1 MAPCQ
6 GPATEEIYVEKWRNG
21 MIGFCLVSMAGS
33 AWADS
38 LDQQRQR
45 YQQIKQA
52 WDSNQMATVDQLLPT
67 LQDYPL
73 YPYLEYR
80 LLAQNLDQ
88 ETSLAVQNFIQK
100 YPTLPPARSLK
111 TRFVNVLAH
120 RQDWQGVLNFSP
132 DEPTPVQARCNWYY
146 AKWSTGQQ
154 QAAFAGAKAIWLR
167 GTALPNDCDKLFS
180 VWQASGQLSPI
191 TVLERIRLAMK
202 AGNDSL
208 VSYLAKMLP
217 ADYKTM
223 SDALLTLQKDPQSVT
238 TFANSVG
245 ATDFTRQATI
255 FAFARV
261 ARADM
266 ENARSMIPELVRA
279 QKMGPE
285 DEQALKEIVVW
296 RMMGSDLTSEQAR
309 WRDAVV
315 MNSES
320 TALLE
325 RRVRL
330 ALSEN
335 DRRGLNTWIARLPVE
350 AKEKDEWQYW
360 QADLLYS
367 KDRKEEADEILRKL
381 MTSRGFYP
389 MVAAQRLG
397 VNYPLQVDA
406 APKPDSATIQGP
418 ELARV
423 RELMYWGLDNLARS
437 EWANLINSKNHVQQ
451 QMLARY
457 ASEQDW
463 WDLSVQATI
472 TAKMWDS
479 LKERFPL
486 AWQNLYKQNTQG
498 KTIPQSYAMAI
509 SRQESAWNPKA
520 RSPVGA
526 SGLMQIMPATATHTV
541 KMFSIPGYV
550 NPSQLFDPQTN
561 IQIGTQY
568 LDYVYQQFDKN
579 RIFASAAYNAG
590 PGRVRTW
597 QNSTAGNLSAV
608 AFIET
613 IPFSETRGYVKNVL
627 AYDAYYRYFLGQ
639 PDKILSDA
647 EWNRRY

>member
-1 MAPCQ
+1 M
-6 GPATEEIYVEKWRNG
+6 EKWRNW
-21 MIGFCLVSMAGS
+21 MIGICLVSMTGS

-52 WDSNQMATVDQLLPT
+52 WDNHQMATVEQLLPT

-73 YPYLEYR
+73 YPYLQYR
-80 LLAQNLDQ
+80 LLAQDLDQ
-88 ETSLAVQNFIQK
+88 KASLVVKNFIDQ
-100 YPTLPPARSLK
+100 YPTLPPARSLS

-120 RQDWQGVLNFSP
+120 RQDWQSLLYFSP
-132 DEPTPVQARCNWYY
+132 TEPKPVQARCNWYY
-146 AKWSTGQQ
+146 AKWATGQQ
-154 QAAFAGAKAIWLR
+154 QAAFAGAKEIWLR

-191 TVLERIRLAMK
+191 TILERIRLAMK

-208 VSYLAKMLP
+208 VNYLAKMLP
-217 ADYKTM
+217 SDYQTMADAVL
-223 SDALLTLQKDPQSVT
+223 ALQREPLSVT
-238 TFANSVG
+238 TFANAVG
-245 ATDFTRQATI
+245 PTDFTRQATI
-255 FAFARV
+255 YAFTRV
-261 ARADM
+261 ARQDM
-266 ENARSMIPELVRA
+266 ENARSMIPILVRA
-279 QKMGPE
+279 QKMGPA

-320 TALLE
+320 TSLVE

-330 ALSEN
+330 ALSEH

-360 QADLLYS
+360 QADLLFS
-367 KDRKEEADEILRKL
+367 QGRKEEAEEILRQL
-381 MTSRGFYP
+381 MQQRGFYP

-397 VNYPLQVDA
+397 ERYPLQVDK
-406 APKPDSATIQGP
+406 APAPDSTTAQGA

-437 EWANLINSKNHVQQ
+437 EWANLIASRTHVQQ

-457 ASEQDW
+457 ANEQGW

-486 AWQNLYKQNTQG
+486 AWQSVYQQYTRDKG
-498 KTIPQSYAMAI
+498 IPQSYAMAI

-526 SGLMQIMPATATHTV
+526 SGLMQIMPGTATHTV
-541 KMFSIPGYV
+541 KMYNIPGYV
-550 NPSQLFDPQTN
+550 NTSQLFDPQTN
-561 IQIGTQY
+561 IMIGTQY
-568 LDYVYQQFDKN
+568 LEYVYQQFGQN

-590 PGRVRTW
+590 PGRVRSW
-597 QNSTAGNLSAV
+597 QKTSAGNLDAV

-627 AYDAYYRYFLGQ
+627 AYDAYYRHFMGQ
-639 PDKILSDA
+639 PDDILSEG

>member
-1 MAPCQ
+1 PL
-6 GPATEEIYVEKWRNG
+6 T
-21 MIGFCLVSMAGS
+21 VS
-33 AWADS
+33 
-38 LDQQRQR
+38 
-45 YQQIKQA
+45 
-52 WDSNQMATVDQLLPT
+52 
-67 LQDYPL
+67 
-73 YPYLEYR
+73 
-80 LLAQNLDQ
+80 
-88 ETSLAVQNFIQK
+88 
-100 YPTLPPARSLK
+100 
-111 TRFVNVLAH
+111 
-120 RQDWQGVLNFSP
+120 
-132 DEPTPVQARCNWYY
+132 
-146 AKWSTGQQ
+146 
-154 QAAFAGAKAIWLR
+154 
-167 GTALPNDCDKLFS
+167 
-180 VWQASGQLSPI
+180 
-191 TVLERIRLAMK
+191 
-202 AGNDSL
+202 
-208 VSYLAKMLP
+208 
-217 ADYKTM
+217 
-223 SDALLTLQKDPQSVT
+223 
-238 TFANSVG
+238 TFASAVG
-245 ATDFTRQATI
+245 PTDFTRQATI
-255 FAFARV
+255 YAFTRV
-261 ARADM
+261 ARQDM
-266 ENARSMIPELVRA
+266 ENARSLIPILVRA

-320 TALLE
+320 TALVE

-330 ALSEN
+330 ALSQH
-335 DRRGLNTWIARLPVE
+335 DRRGLNTWIARLPLE

-360 QADLLYS
+360 QADLLFE
-367 KDRKEEADEILRKL
+367 KDRKEEAEEILRKL
-381 MTSRGFYP
+381 MQARGFYP

-397 VNYPLQVDA
+397 VDYPLQVDE
-406 APKPDSATIQGP
+406 APKPDSATVQGP

-437 EWANLINSKNHVQQ
+437 EWSNLIGSRTHTQQ

-457 ASEQDW
+457 ANEQDW

-486 AWQNLYKQNTQG
+486 AWQSVYERNTAVKQ
-498 KTIPQSYAMAI
+498 IPPSYAMAI

-526 SGLMQIMPATATHTV
+526 SGLMQIMPATAAHTV
-541 KMFSIPGYV
+541 KMYNIPGYS
-550 NPSQLFDPQTN
+550 NTSQLLDPETN

-568 LDYVYQQFDKN
+568 LEYVYQQFNQN

-590 PGRVRTW
+590 PGRVRSW
-597 QNSTAGNLSAV
+597 QKTSAGNLDAV

-627 AYDAYYRYFLGQ
+627 AYDAYYRHFMGK

>member
-1 MAPCQ
+1 M
-6 GPATEEIYVEKWRNG
+6 VKWRNW
-21 MIGFCLVSMAGS
+21 MIGICLAGTASS

-73 YPYLEYR
+73 YPYLQYR
-80 LLAQNLDQ
+80 LLAQDLDQ
-88 ETSLAVQNFIQK
+88 ETALAVQNFIRQ
-100 YPTLPPARSLK
+100 YPTLPPARSLS
-111 TRFVNVLAH
+111 TRFINVLAY

-132 DEPTPVQARCNWYY
+132 TEPKPVQARCNWYY
-146 AKWSTGQQ
+146 AKWATGQQ
-154 QAAFAGAKAIWLR
+154 QAAFDGAKQIWLR
-167 GTALPNDCDKLFS
+167 GTALPADCDKLFS
-180 VWQASGQLSPI
+180 VWQSSGQLSPI
-191 TVLERIRLAMK
+191 TILERIRLAMK

-208 VSYLAKMLP
+208 VSYLAKTLP
-217 ADYKTM
+217 ADYQTM
-223 SDALLTLQKDPQSVT
+223 SDAVQALQQDPLTVS
-238 TFANSVG
+238 TFASSVG
-245 ATDFTRQATI
+245 PTDFTRQATI
-255 FAFARV
+255 YAFTRV
-261 ARADM
+261 ARQDM
-266 ENARSMIPELVRA
+266 ENARSLIPILVRA

-325 RRVRL
+325 RRIRL
-330 ALSEN
+330 ALTQH
-335 DRRGLNTWIARLPVE
+335 DRRGLNTWIARLPLE

-360 QADLLYS
+360 QADLLFE
-367 KDRKEEADEILRKL
+367 KGRKEEAEEILRKL
-381 MTSRGFYP
+381 MQARGFYP

-397 VNYPLQVDA
+397 VDYPLQVDE
-406 APKPDSATIQGP
+406 APKPDSATVQGP

-437 EWANLINSKNHVQQ
+437 EWSNLIGSRTHTQQ

-457 ASEQDW
+457 ANEQDW

-486 AWQNLYKQNTQG
+486 AWRSVYERNTEVKQ
-498 KTIPQSYAMAI
+498 IPPSYAMAI

-526 SGLMQIMPATATHTV
+526 SGLMQIMPATAAHTV
-541 KMFSIPGYV
+541 KMYNIPGYSNV
-550 NPSQLFDPQTN
+550 SQLLDPETN

-568 LDYVYQQFDKN
+568 LEYVYQQFSQN

-590 PGRVRTW
+590 PGRVRSW
-597 QNSTAGNLSAV
+597 QKISGGNLDAV

-627 AYDAYYRYFLGQ
+627 AYDAYYRHFMGK
-639 PDKILSDA
+639 PDQILSDA

>member
-1 MAPCQ
+1 M
-6 GPATEEIYVEKWRNG
+6 EKWRNW
-21 MIGFCLVSMAGS
+21 MIGICLAGAASS

-38 LDQQRQR
+38 LDQQRER

-52 WDSNQMATVDQLLPT
+52 WDSNQMATVEQLLPT

-73 YPYLEYR
+73 YPYLQYR
-80 LLAQNLDQ
+80 LLAQDLDQ
-88 ETSLAVQNFIQK
+88 ETPLAVKNFIQQ

-120 RQDWQGVLNFSP
+120 RQDWQGILSFSP
-132 DEPTPVQARCNWYY
+132 EAPTPVQARCNWLY
-146 AKWSTGQQ
+146 AKWATGAQQ
-154 QAAFAGAKAIWLR
+154 QAFEGAKAIWLR
-167 GTALPNDCDKLFS
+167 GTALPNDCDRLFS
-180 VWQASGQLSPI
+180 VWQSSGQMSPI

-208 VSYLAKMLP
+208 VSFLAKTLP
-217 ADYKTM
+217 EDYQTIATGVL
-223 SDALLTLQKDPQSVT
+223 ALQSDPQTVVN
-238 TFANSVG
+238 FAQTVG
-245 ATDFTRQATI
+245 PTDFTRQATLY
-255 FAFARV
+255 AFTRV

-266 ENARSMIPELVRA
+266 ENARSMIPLLVRG
-279 QKMGPE
+279 QKMEADG
-285 DEQALKEIVVW
+285 EQALKEIVVW

-315 MNSES
+315 MNSQS
-320 TALLE
+320 TALIE

-330 ALSEN
+330 ALSQN
-335 DRRGLNTWIARLPVE
+335 DRRGLNTWIARLPLE

-360 QADLLYS
+360 QADLLYAQG
-367 KDRKEEADEILRKL
+367 RKEEADEILHKL
-381 MTSRGFYP
+381 MQARGFYP

-397 VNYPLQVDA
+397 VKYPLQIDE
-406 APKPDSATIQGP
+406 APKPDSATVQGP

-437 EWANLINSKNHVQQ
+437 EWANLIASKNHTQQ

-457 ASEQDW
+457 ANEQDW

-486 AWQNLYKQNTQG
+486 AWESFYKSNTRDKG
-498 KTIPQSYAMAI
+498 ISPSYAMAI

-526 SGLMQIMPATATHTV
+526 SGLMQVMPATAAHTV
-541 KMFSIPGYV
+541 KMYNIPGYM
-550 NPSQLFDPQTN
+550 NSNQLLDPQTN

-568 LDYVYQQFDKN
+568 LEYVYQQFGQN

-590 PGRVRTW
+590 PGRVRSW
-597 QNSTAGNLSAV
+597 QNVSAGNLDAV

-627 AYDAYYRYFLGQ
+627 AYDAYYRHFMGE
-639 PDKILSDA
+639 PDKVLSDS

>member
-1 MAPCQ
+1 
-6 GPATEEIYVEKWRNG
+6 VVKWRNW
-21 MIGFCLVSMAGS
+21 MIGICLVGSASS

-73 YPYLEYR
+73 YPYLQYR
-80 LLAQNLDQ
+80 LLAQDLDQ
-88 ETSLAVQNFIQK
+88 ETTLAVQNFIRQ
-100 YPTLPPARSLK
+100 YPTLPPARSLS
-111 TRFVNVLAH
+111 TRFINVLAY

-132 DEPTPVQARCNWYY
+132 TEPKPVQARCNWYY
-146 AKWSTGQQ
+146 AKWATGQQ
-154 QAAFAGAKAIWLR
+154 QAAFDGAKQIWLR
-167 GTALPNDCDKLFS
+167 GTALPADCDKLFS
-180 VWQASGQLSPI
+180 VWQASGQISPI
-191 TVLERIRLAMK
+191 TILERIRLAMK
-202 AGNDSL
+202 AGNDNL
-208 VSYLAKMLP
+208 VSYLAKTLP
-217 ADYKTM
+217 ADYQTM
-223 SDALLTLQKDPQSVT
+223 SDAIQALQKDPLTVS
-238 TFANSVG
+238 TFASAVG
-245 ATDFTRQATI
+245 PTDFTRQATI
-255 FAFARV
+255 YAFTRV
-261 ARADM
+261 ARQDM
-266 ENARSMIPELVRA
+266 ENARSLIPILVRA

-320 TALLE
+320 TALVE

-330 ALSEN
+330 ALSQH
-335 DRRGLNTWIARLPVE
+335 DRRGLNTWIARLPLE

-360 QADLLYS
+360 QADLLFE
-367 KDRKEEADEILRKL
+367 KDRKEEAEEILRKL
-381 MTSRGFYP
+381 MKERGFYP

-397 VNYPLQVDA
+397 VDYPLQIDE
-406 APKPDSATIQGP
+406 APKPDSATLQGP

-437 EWANLINSKNHVQQ
+437 EWSNLIGSRTHTQQ

-457 ASEQDW
+457 ANEQDW

-486 AWQNLYKQNTQG
+486 AWRSVYERNTEVKQ
-498 KTIPQSYAMAI
+498 IPPSYAMAI

-520 RSPVGA
+520 RSPVGCR
-526 SGLMQIMPATATHTV
+526 LCLPRR
-541 KMFSIPGYV
+541 
-550 NPSQLFDPQTN
+550 
-561 IQIGTQY
+561 
-568 LDYVYQQFDKN
+568 
-579 RIFASAAYNAG
+579 RI
-590 PGRVRTW
+590 
-597 QNSTAGNLSAV
+597 L
-608 AFIET
+608 
-613 IPFSETRGYVKNVL
+613 
-627 AYDAYYRYFLGQ
+627 
-639 PDKILSDA
+639 
-647 EWNRRY
+647 

>member
-1 MAPCQ
+1 M
-6 GPATEEIYVEKWRNG
+6 VKWRNW
-21 MIGFCLVSMAGS
+21 MIGICLAGTASS

-73 YPYLEYR
+73 YPYLQYR
-80 LLAQNLDQ
+80 LLAQDLDQ
-88 ETSLAVQNFIQK
+88 ETALAVQNFIRQ
-100 YPTLPPARSLK
+100 YPTLPPARSLS
-111 TRFVNVLAH
+111 TRFINVLAY

-132 DEPTPVQARCNWYY
+132 TEPKPVQARCNWYY
-146 AKWSTGQQ
+146 AKWATGQQ
-154 QAAFAGAKAIWLR
+154 QAAFDGAKQIWLR
-167 GTALPNDCDKLFS
+167 GTALPADCDKLFS
-180 VWQASGQLSPI
+180 VWQSSGQLSPI
-191 TVLERIRLAMK
+191 TILERIRLAMK

-208 VSYLAKMLP
+208 VSYLAKTLP
-217 ADYKTM
+217 ADYQTM
-223 SDALLTLQKDPQSVT
+223 SDAVQALQQDPLTVS
-238 TFANSVG
+238 TFASSVG
-245 ATDFTRQATI
+245 PTDFTRQATI
-255 FAFARV
+255 YAFTRV
-261 ARADM
+261 ARQDM
-266 ENARSMIPELVRA
+266 ENARSLIPILVRA

-325 RRVRL
+325 RRIRL
-330 ALSEN
+330 ALTQH
-335 DRRGLNTWIARLPVE
+335 DRRGLNTWIARLPLE

-360 QADLLYS
+360 QADLLFE
-367 KDRKEEADEILRKL
+367 KGRKEEAEEILRKL
-381 MTSRGFYP
+381 MQARGFYP

-397 VNYPLQVDA
+397 VDYSLQVDE
-406 APKPDSATIQGP
+406 APKPDSATVQGP

-437 EWANLINSKNHVQQ
+437 EWSNLIGSRTHTQQ

-457 ASEQDW
+457 ANEQDW

-486 AWQNLYKQNTQG
+486 AWRSVYERNTEVKQ
-498 KTIPQSYAMAI
+498 IPPSYAMAI

-526 SGLMQIMPATATHTV
+526 SGLMQIMPATAAHTV
-541 KMFSIPGYV
+541 KMYNIPGYSNV
-550 NPSQLFDPQTN
+550 SQLLDPETN

-568 LDYVYQQFDKN
+568 LEYVYQQFSQN

-590 PGRVRTW
+590 PGRVRSW
-597 QNSTAGNLSAV
+597 QKISGGNLDAV

-627 AYDAYYRYFLGQ
+627 AYDAYYRHFMGK
-639 PDKILSDA
+639 PDQILSDA

>member
-1 MAPCQ
+1 M
-6 GPATEEIYVEKWRNG
+6 EKWRYWMLG
-21 MIGFCLVSMAGS
+21 ICLVSTAS
-33 AWADS
+33 SVWADS

-45 YQQIKQA
+45 YAQIKQA
-52 WDSNQMATVDQLLPT
+52 WDNKQMDQVTQLMPT

-73 YPYLEYR
+73 YPYLQYR
-80 LLAQNLDQ
+80 LLAQDLDQ
-88 ETSLAVQNFIQK
+88 ETPLAVKNFIQQ
-100 YPTLPPARSLK
+100 YPTLPPARSLS
-111 TRFVNVLAH
+111 TRFVNVLAN
-120 RQDWQGVLNFSP
+120 RQDWQGVLSFSP
-132 DEPTPVQARCNWYY
+132 DEPKPVQARCNWYY
-146 AKWSTGQQ
+146 AKWATGQQ
-154 QAAFAGAKAIWLR
+154 QAAFAGAKEIWLR

-191 TVLERIRLAMK
+191 TILERIRLAMK

-208 VSYLAKMLP
+208 VNYLAKMLP
-217 ADYKTM
+217 ADYQTTA
-223 SDALLTLQKDPQSVT
+223 SALIALQQNPQTVT
-238 TFANSVG
+238 TFASTMG
-245 ATDFTRQATI
+245 PTDFTRMATSY
-255 FAFARV
+255 AFARV
-261 ARADM
+261 AREDM
-266 ENARSMIPELVRA
+266 DNARMMIPQLVQA
-279 QKMGPE
+279 QKMSQA
-285 DEQALKEIVVW
+285 DEQDLKETVVW
-296 RMMGSDLTSEQAR
+296 RMMGADLTSEQAR

-320 TALLE
+320 TALVE

-330 ALSEN
+330 ALSQN

-360 QADLLYS
+360 QADLLIS
-367 KDRKEEADEILRKL
+367 QGRKEEAKDILRKL
-381 MTSRGFYP
+381 MQARGFYP

-397 VNYPLQVDA
+397 VEYPLQVDKAPA
-406 APKPDSATIQGP
+406 ADSTVTQGA
-418 ELARV
+418 EMARV

-437 EWANLINSKNHVQQ
+437 EWANLISSKTRSQQ

-457 ASEQDW
+457 ANEQDW

-486 AWQNLYKQNTQG
+486 AWQNLYQQYTSDKG
-498 KTIPQSYAMAI
+498 IPQSYAMAI

-526 SGLMQIMPATATHTV
+526 SGLMQVMPGTATHTV
-541 KMFSIPGYV
+541 KMYNIPGYV
-550 NPSQLFDPQTN
+550 NSSQLLDPQTN

-568 LDYVYQQFDKN
+568 LEYVYQQFGQN
-579 RIFASAAYNAG
+579 RIFSTAAYNAG
-590 PGRVRTW
+590 PGRVRSW
-597 QNSTAGNLSAV
+597 QKTSGGNLDAV

-627 AYDAYYRYFLGQ
+627 AYDAYYRYFMGK
-639 PDKILSDA
+639 PDKILADS
-647 EWNRRY
+647 EWNRQY

>member
-1 MAPCQ
+1 M
-6 GPATEEIYVEKWRNG
+6 EKWRNW
-21 MIGFCLVSMAGS
+21 MIGVCLVSTAS
-33 AWADS
+33 SVWADS

-45 YQQIKQA
+45 YAQIKQA
-52 WDSNQMATVDQLLPT
+52 WDNNQMDLVAQLMPT

-73 YPYLEYR
+73 YPYLQYR
-80 LLAQNLDQ
+80 LLAQDLDQ
-88 ETSLAVQNFIQK
+88 ETPLAVNNFIQQ
-100 YPTLPPARSLK
+100 YPTLPPARSLS

-120 RQDWQGVLNFSP
+120 REDWQGIISFSQQ
-132 DEPTPVQARCNWYY
+132 EPKPVQARCNWYY
-146 AKWSTGQQ
+146 AKWATGQQ
-154 QAAFAGAKAIWLR
+154 QAAFDGAKQIWLR
-167 GTALPNDCDKLFS
+167 GTALPNDCDRLFS

-191 TVLERIRLAMK
+191 TILERIRLAMK

-208 VSYLAKMLP
+208 VNYLAKMLP
-217 ADYKTM
+217 ADYQTTA
-223 SDALLTLQKDPQSVT
+223 SALIALQQNPQTVT
-238 TFANSVG
+238 TFASTLG
-245 ATDFTRQATI
+245 PTDFTRMATNY
-255 FAFARV
+255 AFARV
-261 ARADM
+261 AREDM
-266 ENARSMIPELVRA
+266 DNARMMIPQLVKA
-279 QKMGPE
+279 QKMSQAE
-285 DEQALKEIVVW
+285 EQDLKEIVVW
-296 RMMGSDLTSEQAR
+296 RMMGADLTAEQAR

-315 MNSES
+315 MNSDA
-320 TALLE
+320 TALIE

-360 QADLLYS
+360 QADLLLS
-367 KDRKEEADEILRKL
+367 QGRKEEGEEMLRKL
-381 MTSRGFYP
+381 MQARGFYP

-397 VNYPLQVDA
+397 VEYPLKVDKAPA
-406 APKPDSATIQGP
+406 ADNSVVQGP
-418 ELARV
+418 EMARV
-423 RELMYWGLDNLARS
+423 RELMYWGMDNLARS
-437 EWANLINSKNHVQQ
+437 EWANLIASKNLSQQ

-457 ASEQDW
+457 ANEQDW

-486 AWQNLYKQNTQG
+486 AWQNLYQQYTRDKS
-498 KTIPQSYAMAI
+498 IPPSYAMAI

-526 SGLMQIMPATATHTV
+526 SGLMQVMPATATHTV
-541 KMFSIPGYV
+541 KMYNIPGYV
-550 NPSQLFDPQTN
+550 NSSQLLDPQTN

-568 LDYVYQQFDKN
+568 LEYVFQQFGQN
-579 RIFASAAYNAG
+579 RIFSSAAYNAG
-590 PGRVRTW
+590 PGRVRSW
-597 QNSTAGNLSAV
+597 LNNSAGKLDAV

-627 AYDAYYRYFLGQ
+627 AYDAYYRYFMDQ
-639 PDKILSDA
+639 PDKILTDG

>member
-1 MAPCQ
+1 M
-6 GPATEEIYVEKWRNG
+6 VKWRNW
-21 MIGFCLVSMAGS
+21 MIGICLAGTASS

-73 YPYLEYR
+73 YPYLQYR
-80 LLAQNLDQ
+80 LLAQDLDQ
-88 ETSLAVQNFIQK
+88 ETALAVQNFIRQ
-100 YPTLPPARSLK
+100 YPTLPPARSLS
-111 TRFVNVLAH
+111 TRFINVLAY

-132 DEPTPVQARCNWYY
+132 TEPKPVQARCNWYY
-146 AKWSTGQQ
+146 AKWATGQQ
-154 QAAFAGAKAIWLR
+154 QAAFDGAKQIWLR
-167 GTALPNDCDKLFS
+167 GTALPADCDKLFS
-180 VWQASGQLSPI
+180 VWQSSGQLSPI
-191 TVLERIRLAMK
+191 TILERIRLAMK

-208 VSYLAKMLP
+208 VSYLAKTLP
-217 ADYKTM
+217 ADYQTM
-223 SDALLTLQKDPQSVT
+223 SDAVQALQQDPLTVS
-238 TFANSVG
+238 TFASSVG
-245 ATDFTRQATI
+245 PTDFTRQATI
-255 FAFARV
+255 YAFTRV
-261 ARADM
+261 ARQDM
-266 ENARSMIPELVRA
+266 ENARSLIPILVRA

-325 RRVRL
+325 RRIRL
-330 ALSEN
+330 ALTQH
-335 DRRGLNTWIARLPVE
+335 DRRGLNTWIARLPLE

-360 QADLLYS
+360 QADLLFE
-367 KDRKEEADEILRKL
+367 KGRKEEAEEILRKL
-381 MTSRGFYP
+381 MQARGFYP

-397 VNYPLQVDA
+397 VDYPLQVDE
-406 APKPDSATIQGP
+406 APKPDSATVQGP

-437 EWANLINSKNHVQQ
+437 EWSNLIGSRTHTQQ

-457 ASEQDW
+457 ANEQDW

-486 AWQNLYKQNTQG
+486 AWRSVYERNTDVKQ
-498 KTIPQSYAMAI
+498 IPPSYAMAI

-526 SGLMQIMPATATHTV
+526 SGLMQIMPATAAHTV
-541 KMFSIPGYV
+541 KMYNIPGYSNV
-550 NPSQLFDPQTN
+550 SQLLDPETN

-568 LDYVYQQFDKN
+568 LEYVYQQFSQN

-590 PGRVRTW
+590 PGRVRSW
-597 QNSTAGNLSAV
+597 QKISGGNLDAV

-627 AYDAYYRYFLGQ
+627 AYDAYYRHFMGK
-639 PDKILSDA
+639 PDQILSDA

>member
-1 MAPCQ
+1 M
-6 GPATEEIYVEKWRNG
+6 EKWRNW
-21 MIGFCLVSMAGS
+21 MIGICLVSAAGS
-33 AWADS
+33 VWADS

-45 YQQIKQA
+45 YAQIKQA
-52 WDSNQMATVDQLLPT
+52 WDNKQMDQVAQLMPT

-73 YPYLEYR
+73 YPYLQYR
-80 LLAQNLDQ
+80 LLAQDLDQ
-88 ETSLAVQNFIQK
+88 ETGLAVKNFIQQ
-100 YPTLPPARSLK
+100 YPTLPPARSLQ

-120 RQDWQGVLNFSP
+120 RQDWQGILSFSP
-132 DEPTPVQARCNWYY
+132 DEPKPVQARCNWYY
-146 AKWSTGQQ
+146 AKWATGQQ

-167 GTALPNDCDKLFS
+167 GSALPNDCDRLFS

-208 VSYLAKMLP
+208 VNYLAKMLP
-217 ADYKTM
+217 ADYQTTA
-223 SDALLTLQKDPQSVT
+223 SALIALQQNPQTVT
-238 TFANSVG
+238 TFASTLG
-245 ATDFTRQATI
+245 PTDFTRMATSY
-255 FAFARV
+255 AFARV
-261 ARADM
+261 ARQDM
-266 ENARSMIPELVRA
+266 DNARMMIPQLVKA
-279 QKMGPE
+279 QQMSAAE
-285 DEQALKEIVVW
+285 EQDLKETVVW
-296 RMMGSDLTSEQAR
+296 RMMGADLTTEQAR

-320 TALLE
+320 TALIE

-360 QADLLYS
+360 QADLLLS
-367 KDRKEEADEILRKL
+367 QGRKEEGEEILRKL
-381 MTSRGFYP
+381 MQQRGFYP

-397 VNYPLQVDA
+397 VTYPLQVDNAPA
-406 APKPDSATIQGP
+406 ADNSVVQGP
-418 ELARV
+418 EMARV

-437 EWANLINSKNHVQQ
+437 EWANLITSKTHSQQ

-457 ASEQDW
+457 ANEQDW

-486 AWQNLYKQNTQG
+486 AWPNLYQQYTRDKG
-498 KTIPQSYAMAI
+498 ISPSYAMAI

-526 SGLMQIMPATATHTV
+526 SGLMQVMPATAQHTV
-541 KMFSIPGYV
+541 QMYNIPGYV
-550 NPSQLFDPQTN
+550 NSSQLLDPQTN

-568 LDYVYQQFDKN
+568 LEYVYQQFGQN
-579 RIFASAAYNAG
+579 RIFSSAAYNAG
-590 PGRVRTW
+590 PGRVRSW
-597 QNSTAGNLSAV
+597 LNASAGRLDAV

-639 PDKILSDA
+639 PDKILADS

>member
-1 MAPCQ
+1 
-6 GPATEEIYVEKWRNG
+6 
-21 MIGFCLVSMAGS
+21 
-33 AWADS
+33 
-38 LDQQRQR
+38 
-45 YQQIKQA
+45 
-52 WDSNQMATVDQLLPT
+52 MATVDQLLPT

-73 YPYLEYR
+73 YPYLQYR
-80 LLAQNLDQ
+80 LLAQDLDQ
-88 ETSLAVQNFIQK
+88 ETALAVQNFIRQ
-100 YPTLPPARSLK
+100 YPTLPPARSLS
-111 TRFVNVLAH
+111 TRFINVLAY

-132 DEPTPVQARCNWYY
+132 TEPKPVQARCNWYY
-146 AKWSTGQQ
+146 AKWATGQQ
-154 QAAFAGAKAIWLR
+154 QAAFDGAKQIWLR
-167 GTALPNDCDKLFS
+167 GTALPADCDKLFS
-180 VWQASGQLSPI
+180 VWQSSGQLSPI
-191 TVLERIRLAMK
+191 TILERIRLAMK

-208 VSYLAKMLP
+208 VSYLAKTLP
-217 ADYKTM
+217 ADYQTM
-223 SDALLTLQKDPQSVT
+223 SDAVQALQQDPLTVS
-238 TFANSVG
+238 TFASSVG
-245 ATDFTRQATI
+245 PTDFTRQATI
-255 FAFARV
+255 YAFTRV
-261 ARADM
+261 ARQDM
-266 ENARSMIPELVRA
+266 ENARSLIPILVRA

-325 RRVRL
+325 RRIRL
-330 ALSEN
+330 ALTQH
-335 DRRGLNTWIARLPVE
+335 DRRGLNTWIARLPLE

-360 QADLLYS
+360 QADLLFE
-367 KDRKEEADEILRKL
+367 KGRKEEAEEILRKL
-381 MTSRGFYP
+381 MQARGFYP

-397 VNYPLQVDA
+397 VDYPLQVDE
-406 APKPDSATIQGP
+406 APKPDSATVQGP

-437 EWANLINSKNHVQQ
+437 EWSNLIGSRTHTQQ

-457 ASEQDW
+457 ANEQDW

-486 AWQNLYKQNTQG
+486 AWRSVYERNTEVKQ
-498 KTIPQSYAMAI
+498 IPPSYAMAI

-526 SGLMQIMPATATHTV
+526 SGLMQIMPATAAHTV
-541 KMFSIPGYV
+541 KMYNIPGYSNV
-550 NPSQLFDPQTN
+550 SQLLDPETN

-568 LDYVYQQFDKN
+568 LEYVYQQFSQN

-590 PGRVRTW
+590 PGRVRSW
-597 QNSTAGNLSAV
+597 QKISGGNLDAV

-627 AYDAYYRYFLGQ
+627 AYDAYYRHFMGK
-639 PDKILSDA
+639 PDQILSDA

>member
-1 MAPCQ
+1 MD
-6 GPATEEIYVEKWRNG
+6 KWRNWI
-21 MIGFCLVSMAGS
+21 IGICLVSTAS
-33 AWADS
+33 SVWADS

-45 YQQIKQA
+45 YAQIKQA
-52 WDSNQMATVDQLLPT
+52 WDNKQMDTVAQLMPT

-73 YPYLEYR
+73 YPYLQYR
-80 LLAQNLDQ
+80 MLAQDLDQ
-88 ETSLAVQNFIQK
+88 ETPLAVKNFIQQ
-100 YPTLPPARSLK
+100 YPTLPPARSLA

-120 RQDWQGVLNFSP
+120 RQDWQELLSFSP
-132 DEPTPVQARCNWYY
+132 EAPQPVQARCNWYY
-146 AKWSTGQQ
+146 AKWATGQQ
-154 QAAFAGAKAIWLR
+154 QVAFDGAKAIWLR
-167 GTALPNDCDKLFS
+167 GTSLPNDCDQLFS
-180 VWQASGQLSPI
+180 VWQSAGQLSPI
-191 TVLERIRLAMK
+191 TILERIRLAMK
-202 AGNDSL
+202 EGNDSL

-217 ADYKTM
+217 ADYQTIATAVM
-223 SDALLTLQKDPQSVT
+223 ALQQNPQTVT
-238 TFANSVG
+238 TFASSVG
-245 ATDFTRQATI
+245 PTDFTRQATN

-261 ARADM
+261 ARQDA
-266 ENARSMIPELVRA
+266 ENARLMIPGLVQS

-285 DEQALKEIVVW
+285 DEQALKEIVAW
-296 RMMGSDLTSEQAR
+296 RLMGNDVTTDQAR
-309 WRDAVV
+309 WRDNVV

-320 TALLE
+320 TTLIE

-330 ALSEN
+330 ALGNN

-360 QADLLYS
+360 QADLLIS
-367 KDRKEEADEILRKL
+367 QGRKEEADEMLRKL
-381 MTSRGFYP
+381 MQGRGFYP

-397 VNYPLQVDA
+397 VEYPLQVNK
-406 APKPDSATIQGP
+406 APAPDNNLVQGA

-437 EWANLINSKNHVQQ
+437 EWANLISSKTREQQ

-457 ASEQDW
+457 ANEQDW

-486 AWQNLYKQNTQG
+486 AWRNLYQQYTEG
-498 KTIPQSYAMAI
+498 KAIPQSYAMAI

-526 SGLMQIMPATATHTV
+526 SGLMQVMPATAAHTV
-541 KMFSIPGYV
+541 KMYNLPGYV
-550 NPSQLFDPQTN
+550 NSSQLLDPQTN

-568 LDYVYQQFDKN
+568 LEYVYQQFEQN
-579 RIFASAAYNAG
+579 RIFSSAAYNAG
-590 PGRVRTW
+590 PSRVKSWLNNSGGR
-597 QNSTAGNLSAV
+597 LDAV

-627 AYDAYYRYFLGQ
+627 AYDAYYRYFMGQ
-639 PDKILSDA
+639 PDKILADS